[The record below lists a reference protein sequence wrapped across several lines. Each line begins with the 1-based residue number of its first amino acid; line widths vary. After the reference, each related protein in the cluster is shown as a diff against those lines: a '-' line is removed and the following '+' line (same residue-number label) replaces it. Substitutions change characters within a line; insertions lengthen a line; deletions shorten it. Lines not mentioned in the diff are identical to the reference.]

1 MTDPA
6 APALDAV
13 EPLHGRARRGPDLA
27 FRGVSV
33 ATSVAVLALIVA
45 IAGFLVAKAI
55 PAFREAGIDFFTEK
69 SWFPDSSPP
78 VFGVA
83 ALVWG
88 TVVSSVLALV
98 IAVPVA
104 LGSAL
109 FVTELA
115 PRRLRSW
122 LGYALDLLAAVPSV
136 VYGLWGVYFLV
147 PRMIPLQRWLGDH
160 VSFVPLFDNPQGLY
174 GRSLFAASVVL
185 AIMIL
190 PITAAIMREVF
201 QQVPA
206 ANREAA
212 LALGATRWESIRLA
226 VLPFSRSGIVGAIML
241 GLGRAL
247 GETIAIALVLAAS
260 YDVTLNVLRPGGNTI
275 AANIALKFGEAGGL
289 GRQALIAS
297 GLVLFAITLVVNV
310 AARAVVTRPSRR
322 AGAA

>member
-6 APALDAV
+6 ASDV
-13 EPLHGRARRGPDLA
+13 DVDPLHGRARRGPDVA

-33 ATSVAVLALIVA
+33 ATSVVVLALIVA
-45 IAGFLVAKAI
+45 IAGFLVVKAV
-55 PAFREAGIDFFTEK
+55 PAFREAGLDFFREK
-69 SWFPDSSPP
+69 TWFPDSSPP

-115 PRRLRSW
+115 PRRVRPW
-122 LGYALDLLAAVPSV
+122 LGYSLDLLAAVPSV

-160 VSFVPLFDNPQGLY
+160 LSFVPLFDNPDALY

-226 VLPFSRSGIVGAIML
+226 VLPFSRSGVVGAVML

-260 YDVTLNVLRPGGNTI
+260 YDVSLNVLRPGGNTI
-275 AANIALKFGEAGGL
+275 AANIALKFGEAGAL

-310 AARAVVTRPSRR
+310 AARAVVTRSARR

>member
-1 MTDPA
+1 
-6 APALDAV
+6 
-13 EPLHGRARRGPDLA
+13 
-27 FRGVSV
+27 VSV

-45 IAGFLVAKAI
+45 IAGFLVVKAI
-55 PAFREAGIDFFTEK
+55 PAFREAGLDFFTEK
-69 SWFPDSSPP
+69 TWFPDSSPP

-104 LGSAL
+104 LGSTL

-122 LGYALDLLAAVPSV
+122 LGYSLDLLAAVPSV

-147 PRMIPLQRWLGDH
+147 PRMVPLQRWLGDH
-160 VSFVPLFDNPQGLY
+160 LSFVPLFDNPEGLY

-226 VLPFSRSGIVGAIML
+226 VLPFSRSGVVGAIML

-260 YDVTLNVLRPGGNTI
+260 YDITLNVLRPGGNTI

-310 AARAVVTRPSRR
+310 VARAVVTRSSRR

>member
-1 MTDPA
+1 
-6 APALDAV
+6 
-13 EPLHGRARRGPDLA
+13 
-27 FRGVSV
+27 
-33 ATSVAVLALIVA
+33 
-45 IAGFLVAKAI
+45 
-55 PAFREAGIDFFTEK
+55 
-69 SWFPDSSPP
+69 
-78 VFGVA
+78 
-83 ALVWG
+83 
-88 TVVSSVLALV
+88 
-98 IAVPVA
+98 
-104 LGSAL
+104 
-109 FVTELA
+109 
-115 PRRLRSW
+115 
-122 LGYALDLLAAVPSV
+122 
-136 VYGLWGVYFLV
+136 
-147 PRMIPLQRWLGDH
+147 

-185 AIMIL
+185 AIMFL
-190 PITAAIMREVF
+190 AITAAIMREVF

-310 AARAVVTRPSRR
+310 AARAVVTRPSQR
-322 AGAA
+322 AGTA